1 MMVAVG
7 TDLEGRAREIK
18 GSLDLVIPPLFERGV
33 FFVRG
38 LLLDVD
44 HGFSCTY
51 LCQMFSTPSMDMGSE

>member
-1 MMVAVG
+1 MVAVG
-7 TDLEGRAREIK
+7 TDPEDRAREIEDT
-18 GSLDLVIPPLFERGV
+18 LDLVFLPLFERDA

-51 LCQMFSTPSMDMGSE
+51 LCQMFSTPSMNMGSE

>member
-38 LLLDVD
+38 LLLLYRRQTINHSKMV
-44 HGFSCTY
+44 S
-51 LCQMFSTPSMDMGSE
+51 MFYCLTEV